1 MHEYGSGY
9 KKIGYEGDSF
19 IRYEVLMAM
28 TISTVFGIWCS
39 VLVWQ
44 KFADMEEEHCPDC
57 TTLHPRR

>member
-1 MHEYGSGY
+1 
-9 KKIGYEGDSF
+9 
-19 IRYEVLMAM
+19 MAM